1 MSENHRKISTIYIN
15 TILIGARSALRR
27 KVRIISN
34 QNYIVGNLET
44 ILISQTVVLKKF
56 TCSARFAL
64 QKGIFKGKYAPQA
77 RKFWYLSVEKTDFKG
92 EMCAAGEIFG
102 VSGVQI

>member
-1 MSENHRKISTIYIN
+1 MSTIYIN
-15 TILIGARSALRR
+15 IILIGARSALRR
-27 KVRIISN
+27 KVGIISN

-44 ILISQTVVLKKF
+44 ILIFQIVVLKKF
-56 TCSARFAL
+56 TYSARFAL
-64 QKGIFKGKYAPQA
+64 QKDIFQGKYAPQA

-92 EMCAAGEIFG
+92 EMCAAGENFW

>member
-1 MSENHRKISTIYIN
+1 MSQI
-15 TILIGARSALRR
+15 
-27 KVRIISN
+27 
-34 QNYIVGNLET
+34 
-44 ILISQTVVLKKF
+44 VVLKKF

-92 EMCAAGEIFG
+92 EMCAACKKMGFLEYKFKLF
-102 VSGVQI
+102 SSSKRYNLNLKLFSR